1 LQKLDYIILGHG
13 LAGASVAIQLLK
25 RGKKILVI
33 DKPSPTSA
41 SRVAAGL
48 FNPITGR
55 KMVKSWMAD
64 KLFPYLHQFYREAEV
79 LTGGKFFF
87 TMPVYRPF
95 ISIEEQNE
103 WMAKSIEPSFKPYI
117 QNVFTASAFPGV
129 KDQDGGILLKQAGYL
144 NTVVYLDRVRK
155 LIDREGTFV
164 ETEIRENDISI
175 VNQGFR
181 YQDFEAEKLII
192 CSGVHDNAWFRWLP
206 IRALKGQTLQIRCD
220 YRESMIINRG
230 VYIVPAA
237 APNEWRI
244 GATYDQ
250 EDKADGITE
259 KAKAELI
266 EKTGELISFPFN
278 IVHQEYGFRPTTPD
292 RRPILGRHPALDRVF
307 TFNGMGTKGVSL
319 APYFSEVLVRFIEN
333 DEPINKEVD
342 IERYKLL
349 YWSSPK
355 RI

>member
-1 LQKLDYIILGHG
+1 
-13 LAGASVAIQLLK
+13 
-25 RGKKILVI
+25 
-33 DKPSPTSA
+33 
-41 SRVAAGL
+41 
-48 FNPITGR
+48 
-55 KMVKSWMAD
+55 
-64 KLFPYLHQFYREAEV
+64 
-79 LTGGKFFF
+79 
-87 TMPVYRPF
+87 
-95 ISIEEQNE
+95 
-103 WMAKSIEPSFKPYI
+103 
-117 QNVFTASAFPGV
+117 V
-129 KDQDGGILLKQAGYL
+129 KDQHGGILLKQAGYL

-155 LIDREGTFV
+155 LIEREGTFV

-192 CSGVHDNAWFRWLP
+192 CSGVHNNAWFRWLP